1 MDGGT
6 TVLLGAACALA
17 CAVGTYYWRGRSAAD
32 QEEGGAGAAAST
44 ENALSG
50 GGAAAQRMFE
60 SVGAME
66 AWLAEGG
73 WSCLLV
79 VGNNSRGYS
88 EASFSVRER
97 PQPASLAAP
106 AERRRALRR
115 RRRPACA
122 LYSTTRRRTARW
134 VRRSASRAPCRARA
148 LIGSRGVRAG
158 RARSAKRLLVV
169 FGGDGVNPGAPPL
182 SRRARLDRPLPP
194 RAPRVLR
201 RDEEHRIGRAV
212 AADGAAAAAA
222 GGHVRSR
229 GEGVGRRGPARRLRT
244 ALPAPRTPAPSRSA
258 QSSAASDSSS
268 LHAQAVYYPEEKDGA
283 GETLWCLPAPPL
295 PVPPRCFSP
304 SPCLPARGCS
314 ARGGVGAE
322 GGLVGGSRYYLDGAV
337 GGALCGVVSVSGGD
351 VSAVSPSLPSPSTAG
366 S

>member
-44 ENALSG
+44 ENALSGG

-182 SRRARLDRPLPP
+182 SRRARLNRPLPP
-194 RAPRVLR
+194 RA
-201 RDEEHRIGRAV
+201 
-212 AADGAAAAAA
+212 
-222 GGHVRSR
+222 
-229 GEGVGRRGPARRLRT
+229 
-244 ALPAPRTPAPSRSA
+244 
-258 QSSAASDSSS
+258 
-268 LHAQAVYYPEEKDGA
+268 
-283 GETLWCLPAPPL
+283 
-295 PVPPRCFSP
+295 
-304 SPCLPARGCS
+304 CS
-314 ARGGVGAE
+314 AEMKNIASVVQWLQTELQLPLLAVTCDRVAREWGGVDPHVDYVRLARPPHPGPE
-322 GGLVGGSRYYLDGAV
+322 PECPE
-337 GGALCGVVSVSGGD
+337 LCGV
-351 VSAVSPSLPSPSTAG
+351 
-366 S
+366 